1 MVVPIAIQGTKFL
14 NQLTAVV
21 KYNSKKDVEIDAV
34 FDTARR
40 RFDFSLCI
48 FFKHFYMT
56 THHKLD
62 LYGQK
67 NSVYLQN
74 AHTNR
79 DQNLNDLHHK
89 RPASSTYK
97 LTWES
102 PSDGGWEGRGQ
113 IRCCYVLTV
122 EVAG

>member
-48 FFKHFYMT
+48 LFKHFYIT
-56 THHKLD
+56 KHHKLD

-67 NSVYLQN
+67 NSVYLQ
-74 AHTNR
+74 T
-79 DQNLNDLHHK
+79 
-89 RPASSTYK
+89 
-97 LTWES
+97 LTLIETK
-102 PSDGGWEGRGQ
+102 
-113 IRCCYVLTV
+113 I
-122 EVAG
+122 